1 MPLEALRPLLERP
14 DCDAVSLQY
23 GAAADEIA
31 AMNASLPRPITAF
44 PAADIDD
51 FEQLAGLVGELDVVV
66 TVQTAVAHL
75 TGALGRPGLIMIPR
89 RAEWRYGLAGA
100 SMPWYAS
107 LRLFRQD
114 HGAGWPEVVARIG
127 TALDGMEA
135 PAAD

>member
-1 MPLEALRPLLERP
+1 
-14 DCDAVSLQY
+14 
-23 GAAADEIA
+23 
-31 AMNASLPRPITAF
+31 
-44 PAADIDD
+44 
-51 FEQLAGLVGELDVVV
+51 
-66 TVQTAVAHL
+66 
-75 TGALGRPGLIMIPR
+75 MIPR